1 MSSINTNNSAL
12 SGLDRY
18 NSVATNLNQT
28 NKRVSTG
35 LKVADA
41 FDNGAV
47 FAIAQGLRSDSSSLS
62 AVNGQL
68 GAAQGAVNVASA
80 AATNVSNA
88 LSDVRNTLIQLA
100 DSSLSANARS
110 QLQAQYNTQTQQI
123 SSQINQASYNG
134 TNLIAAG
141 AQNQSVIQDT
151 SANQLTVQAQ
161 DLNAG
166 AASLLTPVNNA
177 GQAAAL
183 LNGGLQ
189 TASANVGTALN
200 SFAASANAIS
210 NQVNTNLQSA
220 NATDQGLGA
229 LVDADLAKTAAL
241 QASQQV
247 QQQLASQSLGIAN
260 AAPRVLGNLF
270 NG

>member
-1 MSSINTNNSAL
+1 MSSINTNSGAL

-18 NSVATNLNQT
+18 NSVSAQLAQS

-41 FDNGAV
+41 FDNGAA
-47 FAIAQGLRSDSSSLS
+47 FAIAQGLRSDNSALS

-88 LSDVRNTLIQLA
+88 LSDVRSTLIQLA
-100 DSSLSANARS
+100 DQNLSSNQRA
-110 QLQAQYNTQTQQI
+110 QLQAQYNSQTQQI
-123 SSQINQASYNG
+123 NNQIGSATYNG
-134 TNLIAAG
+134 TNLIASG

-166 AASLLTPVNNA
+166 AASLLTPVANA
-177 GQAAAL
+177 NQAAAL

-189 TASANVGTALN
+189 TAANNVGTALN
-200 SFAASANAIS
+200 SFAASSTSIS
-210 NQVNTNLQSA
+210 SQINTNLEAA
-220 NATDQGLGA
+220 NATEQGLGA

-241 QASQQV
+241 QSSQQV
-247 QQQLASQSLGIAN
+247 GQQLATQSLGIAN

-270 NG
+270 GS

>member
-1 MSSINTNNSAL
+1 MSSINTNSSAL

-18 NSVATNLNQT
+18 NSLSTQLNQT
-28 NKRVSTG
+28 GKRISTG

-41 FDNGAV
+41 LDNGAV

-80 AATNVSNA
+80 AATNISNS
-88 LSDVRNTLIQLA
+88 LSDVRDTLLQLA

-110 QLQAQYNTQTQQI
+110 QLQAQYTSQTQQI
-123 SSQINQASYNG
+123 SSQIGSATYNG
-134 TNLIAAG
+134 TNLISAG

-177 GQAAAL
+177 NQAAAL
-183 LNGGLQ
+183 LNGGFQ
-189 TASANVGTALN
+189 TAASNVGTALN
-200 SFAASANAIS
+200 SLAASATAIS
-210 NQVNTNLQSA
+210 NQVNTNLSAA

-229 LVDADLAKTAAL
+229 LVDANLAKDAAL
-241 QASQQV
+241 QSSQQV
-247 QQQLASQSLGIAN
+247 GQQLATQSLGIAN
-260 AAPRVLGNLF
+260 TAPKVLGNLF
-270 NG
+270 GG